1 MKSKIFNN
9 STEGATAISEVE
21 DALGIPQQGTGKY
34 ANVWE
39 IINPESPYV
48 GKFTFPIMTEGAWK
62 CDKLFDPDE
71 LVAWDDS
78 WFETPV
84 PE

>member
-39 IINPESPYV
+39 IIN
-48 GKFTFPIMTEGAWK
+48 
-62 CDKLFDPDE
+62 
-71 LVAWDDS
+71 
-78 WFETPV
+78 
-84 PE
+84 